1 MKQKPNRFLNV
12 VLNTQRQHHRIVH
25 RLWHE
30 TLEARHLLSGS
41 TTSLVPL
48 DPTNPLTAPAEIR
61 LADAAGQAI
70 TIYGAN
76 TQDRSGRSVS
86 DVGDVN
92 GDGFDDL
99 IIGAELADGAT
110 DNSNEAGTSYL
121 LFGSADFA
129 DRPSIDLATL
139 GEHGVAIHGI
149 DAEDNSGKVVSGAG
163 DVNGDGLDDLLIGAG
178 SADGQ
183 DNTQRSTGE
192 TYLIF
197 GRADLA
203 SEQSIE
209 LNSLG
214 SSGVIIYGGARFD
227 KSGWISVASAGDVNG
242 DGLDDVI
249 IGAPYGDSA
258 DDSTINTGSA
268 NLIFG
273 RKSWPDSLSL
283 DDTDGIVLFD
293 GISMLDKTGWAVSA
307 AGDINGDGIDDVAIG
322 APNAAPT
329 DSPIRGMAYVVFG
342 KTDWSQSQ
350 VVRLGELGQ
359 DGITILGRDTYDD
372 HGAAISRAGDINGDG
387 LDDLLIGAY
396 SADSIENSRQI
407 AGESYLL
414 LGRTSWPESGIVDL
428 QIPTPLITTIFGDQ
442 EKTRSGKS
450 LRGSGD
456 VNGDGFDDLI
466 IGSQNST
473 SDANSPP
480 KTGQTFVLFG
490 GSDWTADSIDL
501 ANIDSSALVLSGVD
515 TGDSSGRYVSGAGDI
530 NGDGLNE
537 VIIGAFFADGPDN
550 SRRDAGES
558 YLVWGDDFLKT
569 ITMRGTNNSDHLVG
583 EPQSDL
589 IVAGQADD
597 SIHGKGGLDSIY
609 AGEGNDSISVG
620 DLNFRR
626 ISGGNG
632 IDTLRFSFATADLT
646 TLPNS
651 RISGIERI
659 DLLGTVATTLTLN
672 HRTVLQ
678 LSDESNQVII
688 DARPNDNVNL
698 GTGWTILPAADEN
711 YVTYFQGHARALLTP
726 PIGDSTRDGVFN
738 SSDLIQ
744 VLQIAEYEDDIPGN
758 STFADGDWN
767 GDGDF
772 NSTDLL
778 LAFQEGNYTRHATP
792 IHAVKTSAP
801 RPVHFHQAT
810 PVEPAQTTQATVF
823 TGQVIDRL
831 FIEVGEQSIDH
842 SLFRDQVD
850 DNLDEE
856 KKRVRFKHARDFLF
870 PL

>member
-1 MKQKPNRFLNV
+1 MKQEPARLLNV
-12 VLNTQRQHHRIVH
+12 ILYTLRQHRRPTH

-41 TTSLVPL
+41 TTPLAPLEPNHPLSL
-48 DPTNPLTAPAEIR
+48 PAEIR
-61 LADAAGQAI
+61 LADAAGQAV
-70 TIYGAN
+70 TIYGAT

-86 DVGDVN
+86 DAGDVN

-110 DNSNEAGTSYL
+110 DTSSAAGTTYL

-129 DRPSIDLATL
+129 DRAFLDLATL
-139 GEHGVAIHGI
+139 GKQGVAIYGI
-149 DAEDNSGKVVSGAG
+149 DPEDNSGKVVSAAG
-163 DVNGDGLDDLLIGAG
+163 DVNGDGFDDLLIGAG

-197 GRADLA
+197 GRADLT
-203 SEQSIE
+203 SEPSIE
-209 LNSLG
+209 LSSLG
-214 SSGVIIYGGARFD
+214 NHGVIIYGGARFD

-242 DGLDDVI
+242 DGLDDVV

-258 DDSTINTGSA
+258 DNSTINTGSA

-273 RKSWPDSLSL
+273 RKSWPHSLAL
-283 DDTDGIVLFD
+283 DDTDGTVVFE

-350 VVRLGELGQ
+350 VVRLAELGQ
-359 DGITILGRDTYDD
+359 DGITILGRDRYDD
-372 HGAAISRAGDINGDG
+372 HGAAISRAGDVNGDG

-396 SADSIENSRQI
+396 SADSIDNSRRI

-414 LGRTSWPESGIVDL
+414 FGRTSWPESGIVDL
-428 QIPTPLITTIFGDQ
+428 QTPTPLTTTIFGDQ

-450 LRGSGD
+450 LRGTRD
-456 VNGDGFDDLI
+456 VNGDGFDDLV

-473 SDANSPP
+473 GGENSPP
-480 KTGQTFVLFG
+480 NTGQTFVLFG
-490 GSDWTADSIDL
+490 RSDWTADSIDL
-501 ANIDSSALVLSGVD
+501 ANIDSSALVLTGVD

-530 NGDGLNE
+530 NGDGLDE
-537 VIIGAFFADGPDN
+537 LVIGAFFADGPEN

-558 YLVWGDDFLKT
+558 YLVLGDDFLNS
-569 ITMRGTNNSDHLVG
+569 ITVRGTKDSDQLFG
-583 EPQSDL
+583 EPQSDM

-597 SIHGKGGLDSIY
+597 SIHGQGGLDSIY
-609 AGEGNDSISVG
+609 AGEGNDFISVG

-626 ISGGNG
+626 VSGGNG
-632 IDTLRFSFATADLT
+632 IDTLSLSFATADLT

-651 RISGIERI
+651 RISGIEKI
-659 DLLGTVATTLTLN
+659 DLRGMAATTLTLN

-678 LSDESNQVII
+678 LSNESNQVII
-688 DARPNDNVNL
+688 DARPNDTVNL
-698 GTGWTILPAADEN
+698 GTGWTILPAAEEN
-711 YVTYFQGHARALLTP
+711 YVTYFQGHARALVTP
-726 PIGDSTRDGVFN
+726 SIGDSTRDGVFN

-778 LAFQEGNYTRHATP
+778 LAFQKGNYARQAAP
-792 IHAVKTSAP
+792 IHAVKTLAP
-801 RPVHFHQAT
+801 HPIDFQQAT
-810 PVEPAQTTQATVF
+810 SAEPAQTTRAAVF
-823 TGQVIDRL
+823 TDHAIERL
-831 FIEVGEQSIDH
+831 FIDVREQSIDH

-850 DNLDEE
+850 DDLDE
-856 KKRVRFKHARDFLF
+856 KQKRVHFEQAHDSLP